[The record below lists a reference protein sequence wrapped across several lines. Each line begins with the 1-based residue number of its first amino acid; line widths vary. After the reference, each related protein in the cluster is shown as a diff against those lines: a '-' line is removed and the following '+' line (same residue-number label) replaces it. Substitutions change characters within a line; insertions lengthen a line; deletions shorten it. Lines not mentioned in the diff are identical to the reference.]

1 MPAIEPDYREQPARA
16 ELREFVRAVWSLD
29 TAGRTTEAVLPD
41 GCIDIV
47 WRDGFGLVCAGPDTG
62 PVVVARPADSAVIG
76 VRFRPGAAAAMLGVP
91 ADELRD
97 LRTPLADLW
106 GPAATRLDES
116 IAAAPTTAARHEILQ
131 AHLVSRLPAVER
143 PDRAVAGAVAML
155 NANGLRHVS
164 VLGDAIGISERQLR
178 RRFHATV
185 GYGPKTLARILRLQR
200 MLALASPGELAQIGL
215 AGIAL
220 AAGYTDQA
228 HMTSE
233 CTRLA
238 GKSPARLIASRA
250 SAEIERVRFLKET
263 APAAA

>member
-1 MPAIEPDYREQPARA
+1 MPHYREQPPRA

-29 TAGRTTEAVLPD
+29 SAGRTTEAVLPD

-62 PVVVARPADSAVIG
+62 PVTVQRPAATVIG
-76 VRFRPGAAAAMLGVP
+76 VRFRPGAAPAMLGVP
-91 ADELRD
+91 ADALRD

-106 GPAATRLDES
+106 GPAADRLEER
-116 IAAAPTTAARHEILQ
+116 IAAAPTTRARHEILQ
-131 AHLVSRLPAVER
+131 AHLVSRLPTVAR
-143 PDRAVAGAVAML
+143 PDRVVTAAVAML
-155 NANGLRHVS
+155 NANGLRHVNG
-164 VLGDAIGISERQLR
+164 LGDAIGISERQLR

-200 MLALASPGELAQIGL
+200 MLALASRGELARVGL

-220 AAGYTDQA
+220 AAGYADQA
-228 HMTSE
+228 HMTAE

-238 GKSPARLIASRA
+238 GNPPARLIASRTA
-250 SAEIERVRFLKET
+250 AVRFLKEMPL
-263 APAAA
+263 AVA

>member
-1 MPAIEPDYREQPARA
+1 MPHYREQPPRA

-29 TAGRTTEAVLPD
+29 SAGRTTEAVLPD

-62 PVVVARPADSAVIG
+62 PVTVQRPATTVIG
-76 VRFRPGAAAAMLGVP
+76 VRFRPGAAPAMLGVP
-91 ADELRD
+91 ADALRD

-106 GPAATRLDES
+106 GPAADRLEER
-116 IAAAPTTAARHEILQ
+116 IAAAPTTRARHEILQ
-131 AHLVSRLPAVER
+131 AHLVSRLPTVAR
-143 PDRAVAGAVAML
+143 PDRVVTAAVAML
-155 NANGLRHVS
+155 NANGLRHVNG
-164 VLGDAIGISERQLR
+164 LGDAIGISERQLR

-200 MLALASPGELAQIGL
+200 MLALASRGELARVGL

-220 AAGYTDQA
+220 AAGYADQA
-228 HMTSE
+228 HMTAE

-238 GKSPARLIASRA
+238 GNPPARLIASRTA
-250 SAEIERVRFLKET
+250 AVRFLKEMPL
-263 APAAA
+263 AVA